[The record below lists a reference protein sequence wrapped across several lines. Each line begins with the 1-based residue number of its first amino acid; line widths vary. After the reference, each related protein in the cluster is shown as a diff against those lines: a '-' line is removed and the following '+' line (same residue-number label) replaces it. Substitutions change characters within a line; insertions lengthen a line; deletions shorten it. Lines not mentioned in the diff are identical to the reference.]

1 VGGKSLAHGGHR
13 GSRFAALFE
22 PVSTRL
28 KAVAMLAR
36 TLKEQFV
43 AAIQRMMRPVVRQL
57 IAYGVSYP
65 AFSRIIKRVYLDVA
79 EQEFALPFK
88 QQTDSRLSLV
98 TGINRK
104 EIAQLRRRKKTAAA
118 PEVEDTLVTHV
129 IGRWM
134 AGPPYAATDGT
145 PQQLPY
151 ESDAADTASF
161 ARLVRELG
169 TDIPVRS
176 VLDELLRVGAVALR
190 SNGDVV
196 LQQEAHIPADAG
208 KLTLLGSDPAELFST
223 IVHNIEHPD
232 APRPQRKVVYDN
244 IGSEALP
251 ELRVAARDLA
261 EEFVR
266 RANALL
272 VACDRDRNPQAP
284 SGQRTRVVLA
294 THYFEEQAVAPD
306 HTEDDRPVSGR
317 TRRSQ

>member
-1 VGGKSLAHGGHR
+1 
-13 GSRFAALFE
+13 
-22 PVSTRL
+22 
-28 KAVAMLAR
+28 MLAR
-36 TLKEQFV
+36 TLKQQFV

-104 EIAQLRRRKKTAAA
+104 EIAQLRRRRTNPAA

-134 AGPPYAATDGT
+134 AGAPYATADGK
-145 PQQLPY
+145 PRQLPY
-151 ESDAADTASF
+151 ESDAGDAASF
-161 ARLVRELG
+161 ARLVREMG

-176 VLDELLRVGAVALR
+176 VLDELLRLGAVVLR
-190 SNGDVV
+190 ADGDVV

-208 KLTLLGSDPAELFST
+208 KLTLLGSDPSELFST
-223 IVHNIEHPD
+223 IVHNVEHPD

-251 ELRVAARDLA
+251 ELRAAARQLA

-272 VACDRDRNPQAP
+272 ASYDRDRNPQAAG
-284 SGQRTRVVLA
+284 GQRTRVVLA
-294 THYFEEQAVAPD
+294 AHYFEEEATAPEPPD
-306 HTEDDRPVSGR
+306 QTEDARPAPGR
-317 TRRSQ
+317 IRRSQ

>member
-1 VGGKSLAHGGHR
+1 
-13 GSRFAALFE
+13 
-22 PVSTRL
+22 
-28 KAVAMLAR
+28 MLAR
-36 TLKEQFV
+36 TLKQQFV

-104 EIAQLRRRKKTAAA
+104 EIAQLRRRKPPAAA
-118 PEVEDTLVTHV
+118 EVEDTLVTHV

-134 AGPPYAATDGT
+134 AGTPYASADGK
-145 PQQLPY
+145 PRQLPY
-151 ESDAADTASF
+151 ESDAGDATSF
-161 ARLVRELG
+161 TRLVREIG

-190 SNGDVV
+190 ADGTVV
-196 LQQEAHIPADAG
+196 LRQEAHIPADAG
-208 KLTLLGSDPAELFST
+208 KLTLLGSDPSELFST

-251 ELRVAARDLA
+251 ELRAAARQLA

-272 VACDRDRNPQAP
+272 ASFDRDRNPKAAG
-284 SGQRTRVVLA
+284 GQRTRVALA
-294 THYFEEQAVAPD
+294 AHYFEEEATAPEPPD
-306 HTEDDRPVSGR
+306 QTEDARPVSRR